1 MATKPTAQKRK
12 PADRGLEITRNRIRD
27 ISAALNGIQSQ
38 GVDFET
44 VTVTNRGTMTIK
56 GLFNK
61 AERAKEESAKQQVQ
75 VTGQVQVAG
84 QTTVTF
90 HSP

>member
-56 GLFNK
+56 GL
-61 AERAKEESAKQQVQ
+61 RAKEESAKQQVQ